1 MIEKMK
7 EAMHTRHTVRQFT
20 GTPLSETEKSSLNER
35 VKELNENLSLAI
47 CLIESEKTPLN
58 LMGKVILRGK
68 GVCSYFVLAADDR
81 EGVDETLGYASSDL
95 VLFAQTIG
103 LNTWWMGGTFNRK
116 FVSGFV
122 PGKKLV
128 GIVAVGHGETQGVP
142 HKSKAPQEVS
152 SYNGEA
158 PEWFKNGVDAAL
170 LAPTALNRQ
179 LFMITGNGNKVSIT
193 YKSGPMSDLDRGI
206 VKHHFELG
214 AGKENFEW
222 DLS

>member
-1 MIEKMK
+1 MMIEKMK

-35 VKELNENLSLAI
+35 VKELNEKLSLAI

-68 GVCSYFVLAADDR
+68 GVCSYFVLSADDR
-81 EGVDETLGYASSDL
+81 EGVGETLGYASSDL

-116 FVSGFV
+116 FVSAIV
-122 PGKKLV
+122 PGKMV
-128 GIVAVGHGETQGVP
+128 TGIIAVGHGKTQGVP
-142 HKSKAPQEVS
+142 HKSKTPDMVS
-152 SYNGEA
+152 VYSGEA
-158 PEWFKNGVDAAL
+158 PEWFNNGVRAAL
-170 LAPTALNRQ
+170 LAPTALNKQAFR
-179 LFMITGNGNKVSIT
+179 IEGNGNKVRLT
-193 YKSGPMSDLDRGI
+193 YKSGPMSGSDKGI

-222 DLS
+222 E